1 MQASNTPISKY
12 HMKMLEL
19 LLSDPEIKKEM
30 KVDGKHISNFTLRD
44 DGTAL
49 FGVFKQSWINRLFN
63 TYYQIDF
70 FGIVQRI
77 ASVLTRNDRSGTDLM
92 EFIREAIDKIIN
104 KDEKEKVIELLLQY
118 AMLLSENSVLKL
130 RYNAQQD
137 EPGLVNNSGKN
148 NLRRVRGMGRAAL
161 NLGGEYIPLN
171 LEVTIDQYSWV
182 VLIQKIHKLT

>member
-1 MQASNTPISKY
+1 MQASNTPIGKY

-30 KVDGKHISNFTLRD
+30 KVDGKNISNFTLRE
-44 DGTAL
+44 DGTAM
-49 FGVFKQSWINRLFN
+49 FGVFKWGWVNRLFN

-77 ASVLTRNDRSGTDLM
+77 ASVLTRNDKSGTDLM

-130 RYNAQQD
+130 KYTSEKD
-137 EPGLVNNSGKN
+137 EPGLQSGKN
-148 NLRRVRGMGRAAL
+148 NLRHVHGTGRAAL
-161 NLGGEYIPLN
+161 NLGGETIPLK
-171 LEVTIDQYSWV
+171 LEVTID
-182 VLIQKIHKLT
+182 

>member
-30 KVDGKHISNFTLRD
+30 RVDGKSISNFELRD
-44 DGTAL
+44 DGTAM
-49 FGVFKQSWINRLFN
+49 FGVFKWGWVNRLFN

-77 ASVLTRNDRSGTDLM
+77 ASVLTRNDKSGTDLM

-130 RYNAQQD
+130 RYNSKTD
-137 EPGLVNNSGKN
+137 EPGLNNSGNK
-148 NLRRVRGMGRAAL
+148 LRHARGMGRAAL
-161 NLGGEYIPLN
+161 NLGGECIPLN

-182 VLIQKIHKLT
+182 VLTQKIHKLT

>member
-19 LLSDPEIKKEM
+19 LLSDPAIKKEM
-30 KVDGKHISNFTLRD
+30 KVDERNVSNFTLRD
-44 DGTAL
+44 DGTAM
-49 FGVFKQSWINRLFN
+49 FGVFKWGWVNCLFN

-77 ASVLTRNDRSGTDLM
+77 ASVLTRNDKSGTDLM

-130 RYNAQQD
+130 RYNTTQD
-137 EPGLVNNSGKN
+137 KPGLVNNTGNK
-148 NLRRVRGMGRAAL
+148 LRRVRGMGRAAL
-161 NLGGEYIPLN
+161 NLGGECIPLN
-171 LEVTIDQYSWV
+171 LEVTID
-182 VLIQKIHKLT
+182 

>member
-1 MQASNTPISKY
+1 
-12 HMKMLEL
+12 MKMLEL

-30 KVDGKHISNFTLRD
+30 KVDGKSISNFELRE
-44 DGTAL
+44 DGTAI
-49 FGVFKQSWINRLFN
+49 FGVFKWGWVNRLFN

-104 KDEKEKVIELLLQY
+104 KDEKEKIIELLLQY

-130 RYNAQQD
+130 RYNSTQD
-137 EPGLVNNSGKN
+137 EPGLVNTGNK
-148 NLRRVRGMGRAAL
+148 LRRVRGMGRAAL
-161 NLGGEYIPLN
+161 HLGGESIPLN
-171 LEVTIDQYSWV
+171 LEVTID
-182 VLIQKIHKLT
+182 

>member
-1 MQASNTPISKY
+1 
-12 HMKMLEL
+12 MKMLEL
-19 LLSDPEIKKEM
+19 LLSDPGIKKEI
-30 KVDGKHISNFTLRD
+30 KVDGKNVSSFTLRD
-44 DGTAL
+44 DGTAM
-49 FGVFKQSWINRLFN
+49 FGVFKWGWVNRLFN

-130 RYNAQQD
+130 RYNSAQD
-137 EPGLVNNSGKN
+137 EPGLQTGKK
-148 NLRRVRGMGRAAL
+148 LRYVRGLGRAAL
-161 NLGGEYIPLN
+161 NLGGECIPLN
-171 LEVTIDQYSWV
+171 LEVTID
-182 VLIQKIHKLT
+182 

>member
-1 MQASNTPISKY
+1 MQASNTPIDKY

-19 LLSDPEIKKEM
+19 LLSDPEIAKEM
-30 KVDGKHISNFTLRD
+30 KVDGKHISNFALRD

-49 FGVFKQSWINRLFN
+49 FGVFKWGWANRLFN

-77 ASVLTRNDRSGTDLM
+77 ASVLTRNDKSGSDLM

-137 EPGLVNNSGKN
+137 EPGLVSNHGN
-148 NLRRVRGMGRAAL
+148 NLRRARGMGRASL
-161 NLGGEYIPLN
+161 NLGGESIPLK
-171 LEVTIDQYSWV
+171 LEVTID
-182 VLIQKIHKLT
+182 

>member
-1 MQASNTPISKY
+1 MQASNTPISEY

-30 KVDGKHISNFTLRD
+30 RVDGKSISNFELRD
-44 DGTAL
+44 DGTAM
-49 FGVFKQSWINRLFN
+49 FGVFKWGWVNRLFN

-77 ASVLTRNDRSGTDLM
+77 ASVLTRNDKSGTDLM

-148 NLRRVRGMGRAAL
+148 NLRRVRGMGRATL

-171 LEVTIDQYSWV
+171 LEVTID
-182 VLIQKIHKLT
+182 

>member
-30 KVDGKHISNFTLRD
+30 KVDGKHISNFELRN
-44 DGTAL
+44 DGTAM
-49 FGVFKQSWINRLFN
+49 FGVFKCGWINRLFN

-77 ASVLTRNDRSGTDLM
+77 ASVLTKNDKSGTDLM

-130 RYNAQQD
+130 RYNSKQD
-137 EPGLVNNSGKN
+137 EPGLGNNSGN
-148 NLRRVRGMGRAAL
+148 NIRRVRGMGRAAL
-161 NLGGEYIPLN
+161 NLGGECIPLN
-171 LEVTIDQYSWV
+171 LEVLIDQYSWV
-182 VLIQKIHKLT
+182 VHEIENS

>member
-1 MQASNTPISKY
+1 MQASNTPIDKY

-19 LLSDPEIKKEM
+19 LLSDPEIAKEM

-49 FGVFKQSWINRLFN
+49 FGVFKWGWVNRLFN

-77 ASVLTRNDRSGTDLM
+77 ASVLTRNDKSGSDLM

-137 EPGLVNNSGKN
+137 EPGLANNSGK
-148 NLRRVRGMGRAAL
+148 LRRAHGMGRASL
-161 NLGGEYIPLN
+161 NLGGESIPLK
-171 LEVTIDQYSWV
+171 LEVTIDQYR
-182 VLIQKIHKLT
+182 LGRTKKQKIHNTK

>member
-19 LLSDPEIKKEM
+19 LLSDPAIKKEM
-30 KVDGKHISNFTLRD
+30 KVDGRNISNFTLRD
-44 DGTAL
+44 DGTAM
-49 FGVFKQSWINRLFN
+49 FGVFKWGWVNRLFN

-77 ASVLTRNDRSGTDLM
+77 ASVLTRNDKSGTDLM

-130 RYNAQQD
+130 RYNTTQD
-137 EPGLVNNSGKN
+137 EPGLVNNTGNK
-148 NLRRVRGMGRAAL
+148 LRRVRGMGRAAL
-161 NLGGEYIPLN
+161 NLGGECIPLN
-171 LEVTIDQYSWV
+171 LEVTIDQYM
-182 VLIQKIHKLT
+182 LDRT

>member
-30 KVDGKHISNFTLRD
+30 KVDGKRISNFELRD
-44 DGTAL
+44 DGTAM
-49 FGVFKQSWINRLFN
+49 FGVFKCGWINRLFN

-77 ASVLTRNDRSGTDLM
+77 ASVLTKNDKSGTDLM

-130 RYNAQQD
+130 RYNSKQD
-137 EPGLVNNSGKN
+137 EPGLGNNSGN
-148 NLRRVRGMGRAAL
+148 NIRRARGMGRAAL
-161 NLGGEYIPLN
+161 HLGGECIPLS
-171 LEVTIDQYSWV
+171 LEVLIDQYR
-182 VLIQKIHKLT
+182 LGRT

>member
-1 MQASNTPISKY
+1 MQASNTPIDKY

-19 LLSDPEIKKEM
+19 LLSDPEIAKEM
-30 KVDGKHISNFTLRD
+30 KVDGKHISNFVLRD

-49 FGVFKQSWINRLFN
+49 FGVFKWGWVNRLFN

-77 ASVLTRNDRSGTDLM
+77 ASVLTRNDKSGSDLM

-137 EPGLVNNSGKN
+137 EPGLANNSGK
-148 NLRRVRGMGRAAL
+148 LRRAHGMGRASL
-161 NLGGEYIPLN
+161 NLGGESIPLK
-171 LEVTIDQYSWV
+171 LEVTID
-182 VLIQKIHKLT
+182 

>member
-1 MQASNTPISKY
+1 MQASNTPISEY

-30 KVDGKHISNFTLRD
+30 KVDGKNISNFTLRE

-49 FGVFKQSWINRLFN
+49 FGVFKQGWINSLFN

-130 RYNAQQD
+130 RYNSKQD
-137 EPGLVNNSGKN
+137 EPGLQSGNK
-148 NLRRVRGMGRAAL
+148 LRHVRGMGRAAL
-161 NLGGEYIPLN
+161 NLGGECIPLN
-171 LEVTIDQYSWV
+171 LEVTID
-182 VLIQKIHKLT
+182 

>member
-19 LLSDPEIKKEM
+19 LLSDPSIKKEI
-30 KVDGKHISNFTLRD
+30 KVDGKNVSNFTLRD
-44 DGTAL
+44 DGTAM
-49 FGVFKQSWINRLFN
+49 FGVFKCSWINHLFN

-77 ASVLTRNDRSGTDLM
+77 ASVLTRNDKSGTDLM

-130 RYNAQQD
+130 RYNSKQD
-137 EPGLVNNSGKN
+137 EPGLINTGNK
-148 NLRRVRGMGRAAL
+148 LRHVRGMGRAAL
-161 NLGGEYIPLN
+161 NLGGECIPLN
-171 LEVTIDQYSWV
+171 LEVTID
-182 VLIQKIHKLT
+182 

>member
-1 MQASNTPISKY
+1 
-12 HMKMLEL
+12 MKMLEL
-19 LLSDPEIKKEM
+19 LLSDPAIKKEI
-30 KVDGKHISNFTLRD
+30 KIDGKNVSNFTLRD
-44 DGTAL
+44 DGTAM
-49 FGVFKQSWINRLFN
+49 FGVFKWGWVNHLFN

-130 RYNAQQD
+130 RYNSKQD
-137 EPGLVNNSGKN
+137 KPGLGNNSGN
-148 NLRRVRGMGRAAL
+148 TIRRVCGMGKAAL
-161 NLGGEYIPLN
+161 NLGGECIPLN
-171 LEVTIDQYSWV
+171 LEVTID
-182 VLIQKIHKLT
+182 

>member
-1 MQASNTPISKY
+1 M
-12 HMKMLEL
+12 
-19 LLSDPEIKKEM
+19 
-30 KVDGKHISNFTLRD
+30 DGRNINSFAIRK

-49 FGVFKQSWINRLFN
+49 FGVFKWGWVNRLFN

-77 ASVLTRNDRSGTDLM
+77 ASVLTRNDKSGSDLM

-137 EPGLVNNSGKN
+137 EPGLVNNRGN
-148 NLRRVRGMGRAAL
+148 NLRRARGLGRAAL
-161 NLGGEYIPLN
+161 NLGGECIPLN
-171 LEVTIDQYSWV
+171 LEITID
-182 VLIQKIHKLT
+182 

>member
-1 MQASNTPISKY
+1 MQASTKPIGEY

-19 LLSDPEIKKEM
+19 LLSDPQISDQIRM
-30 KVDGKHISNFTLRD
+30 DGTPVKSFKIRE

-49 FGVFKQSWINRLFN
+49 FGVHRWGWVNRLFN
-63 TYYQIDF
+63 TYAQIDF
-70 FGIVQRI
+70 LGVVQRI
-77 ASVLTRNDRSGTDLM
+77 AYVLTKNDRSGSDLM

-137 EPGLVNNSGKN
+137 EPGLVNNSSK
-148 NLRRVRGMGRAAL
+148 LRRARGLGRAAL

-171 LEVTIDQYSWV
+171 LEVTID
-182 VLIQKIHKLT
+182 

>member
-1 MQASNTPISKY
+1 
-12 HMKMLEL
+12 MKMLEL

-30 KVDGKHISNFTLRD
+30 KVDGKNISNFTLRD
-44 DGTAL
+44 DGTAM
-49 FGVFKQSWINRLFN
+49 FGVFKWSWVNRLFN

-77 ASVLTRNDRSGTDLM
+77 ASALTRNDRSGTDLM

-130 RYNAQQD
+130 RYVSSKD
-137 EPGLVNNSGKN
+137 EPGLVNTGKR
-148 NLRRVRGMGRAAL
+148 LRQVRGMGRAAL
-161 NLGGEYIPLN
+161 NLGGECIPLN
-171 LEVTIDQYSWV
+171 LEVTID
-182 VLIQKIHKLT
+182 

>member
-30 KVDGKHISNFTLRD
+30 KVDGKRISNFTLRE
-44 DGTAL
+44 DGTAM
-49 FGVFKQSWINRLFN
+49 FGVFKLGWVNSLFN

-77 ASVLTRNDRSGTDLM
+77 ASVLTHNDKSGTDLM

-118 AMLLSENSVLKL
+118 AMLMSENSVLKL
-130 RYNAQQD
+130 RYNSKTD
-137 EPGLVNNSGKN
+137 DPGLNNSGNK
-148 NLRRVRGMGRAAL
+148 LRHVHGMGRAAI
-161 NLGGEYIPLN
+161 NLGGECIPLK
-171 LEVTIDQYSWV
+171 LEVTID
-182 VLIQKIHKLT
+182 